1 MTRLS
6 ESEDMSRPPE
16 DPTVPRFSVEHDSDP
31 GETLIA
37 GFSSF
42 GLAGLTAVDYLVD
55 DLDLEAT
62 GHVRIHGTPSIT
74 PFSKGTPRHPIRLY
88 TASESD
94 VTVLVAEQFVPPFL
108 GELLAD
114 ALLDWTEA
122 NGVDEIAVLAGVP
135 VAHGPDAH
143 RTFHVATED
152 YRDARLG
159 DGVDVPAMESGF
171 LDGANAGLLE
181 RGIDSP
187 LGVGV
192 LVTPVHAQAPDVD
205 AAVRL
210 VDTANAIYD
219 LGVDAAPLEAFAE
232 EIRRRYEDLAERI
245 EEREPEGS
253 YDRMYM

>member
-1 MTRLS
+1 
-6 ESEDMSRPPE
+6 MSDSPA
-16 DPTVPRFSVEHDSDP
+16 DPTTPRFTVEHDAEP
-31 GETLIA
+31 GTALIA

-55 DLDLEAT
+55 DLDLEET
-62 GHVRIHGTPSIT
+62 GHVRIDGAPSIT
-74 PFSKGTPRHPIRLY
+74 PFTKGTPRHPIRLY
-88 TASESD
+88 TAPD
-94 VTVLVAEQFVPPFL
+94 LDITVLVAEQYVAPFL

-122 NGVDEIAVLAGVP
+122 NGVEEIAVLAGVT

-152 YRDARLG
+152 YRAARL
-159 DGVDVPAMESGF
+159 DGGPDVPAMESGF

-181 RGIDSP
+181 RGLDSP

-192 LVTPVHAQAPDVD
+192 FVTPVHAQAPDVD

-210 VDTANAIYD
+210 VDTVNATYD

>member
-1 MTRLS
+1 
-6 ESEDMSRPPE
+6 MSRPPA
-16 DPTVPRFSVEHDSDP
+16 DPTIPRFSVEHDSQP
-31 GETLIA
+31 GSTLIA

-55 DLDLEAT
+55 NLDLEET
-62 GHVRIHGTPSIT
+62 GHVRIDGLPSIT
-74 PFSKGTPRHPIRLY
+74 PFTKGTPRHPIRLY
-88 TASESD
+88 SAPDLDITL
-94 VTVLVAEQFVPPFL
+94 LVAEQFVPPMP
-108 GELLAD
+108 GGLLAD
-114 ALLDWTEA
+114 ALLDWTAA
-122 NGVDEIAVLAGVP
+122 NGVSEIAVLAGVP

-152 YRDARLG
+152 YRAARLG
-159 DGVDVPAMESGF
+159 EGTDVPAMESGF

-192 LVTPVHAQAPDVD
+192 FVTPVHAQAPDVD

-210 VDTANAIYD
+210 VDTANAVYD

-232 EIRRRYEDLAERI
+232 EIRRHYEDLAERI

>member
-1 MTRLS
+1 
-6 ESEDMSRPPE
+6 MSRQPA
-16 DPTVPRFSVEHDSDP
+16 DPTGPRFTVEHDSQP
-31 GETLIA
+31 GDAVIA

-55 DLDLEAT
+55 DLDLEET
-62 GHVRIHGTPSIT
+62 GHVRIDGLPSIT
-74 PFSKGTPRHPIRLY
+74 PFTKGTPRHPIRLY
-88 TASESD
+88 SAPD
-94 VTVLVAEQFVPPFL
+94 LDLTVLVAEQFVPPMP

-122 NGVDEIAVLAGVP
+122 NGTEEIAVLAGVP

-152 YRDARLG
+152 YRAARLT
-159 DGVDVPAMESGF
+159 DGTDVPPMESGF

-181 RGIDSP
+181 RGLESP

-192 LVTPVHAQAPDVD
+192 FVTPVHAQAPDVD

-210 VDTANAIYD
+210 VDTANAIYE

>member
-1 MTRLS
+1 MA
-6 ESEDMSRPPE
+6 RPPA
-16 DPTVPRFSVEHDSDP
+16 DPTAPRFGVEHDTQP
-31 GETLIA
+31 GETLII

-42 GLAGLTAVDYLVD
+42 GLAGLTAVDYLIE
-55 DLDLEAT
+55 DLELDET
-62 GHVRIHGTPSIT
+62 GHVRIEGTPSIT
-74 PFSKGTPRHPIRLY
+74 PFTKGTPRHPIRLY
-88 TASESD
+88 TAPDLD
-94 VTVLVAEQFVPPFL
+94 VTVLVAEQFFPPAL

-135 VAHGPDAH
+135 VPHGPDAH
-143 RTFHVATED
+143 RTFHVATAD
-152 YRDARLG
+152 YRAARLG
-159 DGVDVPAMESGF
+159 DDADVPAMESGF

-192 LVTPVHAQAPDVD
+192 FVTPVHAQAPDVD

-210 VDTANAIYD
+210 VDTVDAIYD

-232 EIRRRYEDLAERI
+232 AIRRRYEDLAERM
-245 EEREPEGS
+245 EEREPEGT

>member
-1 MTRLS
+1 
-6 ESEDMSRPPE
+6 MSRPPA
-16 DPTVPRFSVEHDSDP
+16 DPTTPRFSVEHDTEP

-55 DLDLEAT
+55 DLDFEET
-62 GHVRIHGTPSIT
+62 GHVRIDGAPSIT
-74 PFSKGTPRHPIRLY
+74 PFTRGTPRHPIRLY
-88 TASESD
+88 TDADREI
-94 VTVLVAEQFVPPFL
+94 TVLVAEQFVPPFL

-114 ALLDWTEA
+114 ALLDWSEA
-122 NGVDEIAVLAGVP
+122 NGIGEIAVLAGVP

-152 YRDARLG
+152 YRAARLG

-181 RGIDSP
+181 RGLDSP

-192 LVTPVHAQAPDVD
+192 FVTPVHAQAPDVD

-210 VDTANAIYD
+210 VDTANAIYE

-232 EIRRRYEDLAERI
+232 EIRRRYEELAERI

>member
-1 MTRLS
+1 MP
-6 ESEDMSRPPE
+6 RPSA
-16 DPTVPRFSVEHDSDP
+16 DPTNPSFSVEHDAEP
-31 GETLIA
+31 GGALIA

-55 DLDLEAT
+55 DLGLTAT
-62 GHVRIHGTPSIT
+62 GHVRIDGVPSIT
-74 PFSKGTPRHPIRLY
+74 PFTKGTPRHPIRLY
-88 TASESD
+88 AAPD
-94 VTVLVAEQFVPPFL
+94 LDITVLVAEQFVPPFL

-122 NGVDEIAVLAGVP
+122 NGVEEIAVLAGVP

-152 YRDARLG
+152 YRAARLEG
-159 DGVDVPAMESGF
+159 GPDVPAMESGF

-181 RGIDSP
+181 RGLDSP

-192 LVTPVHAQAPDVD
+192 FVTPVHAQAPDAE

-210 VDTANAIYD
+210 VDTANAVYD
-219 LGVDAAPLEAFAE
+219 LGVDAGPLEAFAQ
-232 EIRRRYEDLAERI
+232 EIQRRYEDLAERI

>member
-1 MTRLS
+1 MTRS
-6 ESEDMSRPPE
+6 PT
-16 DPTVPRFSVEHDSDP
+16 DPTTPSFSVEYHSRP
-31 GETLIA
+31 SETVIA

-55 DLDLEAT
+55 DLDLEET
-62 GHVRIHGTPSIT
+62 GHVRIEGAPSIT
-74 PFSKGTPRHPIRLY
+74 PFTKGTPRHPVRLY
-88 TASESD
+88 DAPDLD
-94 VTVLVAEQFVPPFL
+94 VTVLIAEQYVPPFL

-114 ALLDWTEA
+114 AFFDWTEA
-122 NGVDEIAVLAGVP
+122 SGVEEIAVLAGVP
-135 VAHGPDAH
+135 AAHGPDAH

-152 YRDARLG
+152 YRAARLG
-159 DGVDVPAMESGF
+159 GGTDVPAMESGF

-181 RGIDSP
+181 RGLDSP

-192 LVTPVHAQAPDVD
+192 FLTPIHAQAPDVD

-210 VDTANAIYD
+210 VDTANAVYE

-232 EIRRRYEDLAERI
+232 EIRRRYEDLAERM

>member
-1 MTRLS
+1 
-6 ESEDMSRPPE
+6 MSHQAA
-16 DPTVPRFSVEHDSDP
+16 DPTVPRFSVEHDSKP

-55 DLDLEAT
+55 DLDLEET
-62 GHVRIHGTPSIT
+62 GHVRIGGAPSIT
-74 PFSKGTPRHPIRLY
+74 PFTKGTPRHPIRLY
-88 TASESD
+88 TDPARD

-114 ALLDWTEA
+114 ALIDWTEA
-122 NGVDEIAVLAGVP
+122 NGVEEIAVLAGVP
-135 VAHGPDAH
+135 VPHGPDAH

-152 YRDARLG
+152 YRDKRLG

-181 RGIDSP
+181 RGLDSP

-219 LGVDAAPLEAFAE
+219 VGVDAAPLEAFAE

-245 EEREPEGS
+245 EEREPEGT

>member
-1 MTRLS
+1 
-6 ESEDMSRPPE
+6 MSRPPA
-16 DPTVPRFSVEHDSDP
+16 DPTTPRFSVEHDTEP
-31 GETLIA
+31 GGTLIA

-55 DLDLEAT
+55 DLDLEET
-62 GHVRIHGTPSIT
+62 GHVRIDGAPSIT
-74 PFSKGTPRHPIRLY
+74 PFTKGTPRHPIRLY
-88 TASESD
+88 TDSD
-94 VTVLVAEQFVPPFL
+94 RDITVLVAEQFVPPFL

-122 NGVDEIAVLAGVP
+122 NEVDEIAVLAGIP

-152 YRDARLG
+152 YRAARLD
-159 DGVDVPAMESGF
+159 DGPDVPAMESGF

-210 VDTANAIYD
+210 VDTANATYD